1 MPDASDIERYKAQVQ
16 ALKAEAKTFGVYITS
31 TVLADVKRTVDQIRR
46 ARDGRP
52 ACYWRAYAKTARECQ
67 ICEVRSECSRGDDMP
82 EDGQQL
88 SVVPCEKCNAG
99 TLSVALVD
107 PASGAIRDYGCTG
120 ADCTHTLSEQ
130 TRHRGQSVPPRQRVE
145 VRRSTERKVPGRTL
159 EEVEIEL
166 IDRIKENPG
175 CSIAELVRLSTAS
188 ATRSRKAL
196 DGLRARGAVQ
206 AERVGRQIRLWI
218 ERKEGNE

>member
-1 MPDASDIERYKAQVQ
+1 MPGDSDIERYRAQVQ

-31 TVLADVKRTVDQIRR
+31 DVLADVKRTVDQIRR
-46 ARDGRP
+46 ARDGKP
-52 ACYWRAYAKTARECQ
+52 ACYWRAYERNARECQ
-67 ICEVRSECSRGDDMP
+67 ICEVRSDCSRGDDTP
-82 EDGQQL
+82 EDGQTL
-88 SVVPCEKCNAG
+88 SVVPCEKCSAG

-120 ADCTHTLSEQ
+120 ADCTQTLSEQ
-130 TRHRGQSVPPRQRVE
+130 TRHRPPPGPLRPKVE
-145 VRRSTERKVPGRTL
+145 VRKTARTL
-159 EEVEIEL
+159 EDVEIEL

-175 CSIAELVRLSTAS
+175 CSISELVQLSTAS

-218 ERKEGNE
+218 ERKEGEC